1 MFNIRIKVK
10 GYLENLTENTKE
22 IINTQALKKSNVI
35 SYIIDNNKYKIIIDN
50 KKITQCRESDEYSH
64 VMFFEETKKHTTE
77 YYLKGSNYSLEF
89 TILTTKLI
97 IEKNKIHKTYKIIES
112 ENIYNYVLEMS
123 ENL

>member
-22 IINTQALKKSNVI
+22 IINTKAIKKSNII

-50 KKITQCRESDEYSH
+50 NKVTLYRESNEYSH
-64 VMFFEETKKHTTE
+64 IMLFEESKKHKTE
-77 YYLKGSNYSLEF
+77 YYLKNSNYSLEF
-89 TILTTKLI
+89 TILTIKLI
-97 IEKNKIHKTYKIIES
+97 IEKNKIDITYKIIES

-123 ENL
+123 DNL

>member
-22 IINTQALKKSNVI
+22 IINTKAIKKSNII

-50 KKITQCRESDEYSH
+50 NKVTLYRESDEYSH
-64 VMFFEETKKHTTE
+64 IMLFEESKKHKTE
-77 YYLKGSNYSLEF
+77 YYLKNSNYSLEF
-89 TILTTKLI
+89 TILTIQLI
-97 IEKNKIHKTYKIIES
+97 VEKNKINITYKIIES

-123 ENL
+123 DNL

>member
-22 IINTQALKKSNVI
+22 VINTKAIKKSNII

-50 KKITQCRESDEYSH
+50 NKVTLYRESNEYSH
-64 VMFFEETKKHTTE
+64 IMFFEESKSHKTE
-77 YYLKGSNYSLEF
+77 YYLKNSNYSLEF
-89 TILTTKLI
+89 NIFTTKLI
-97 IEKNKIHKTYKIIES
+97 LEKNKIDITYKIIES

-123 ENL
+123 DNL